1 MANNEFMALFG
12 PDSFTAN
19 VFSEANAVKYRLVVR
34 GTNTDSANNSVE
46 VTINGTDIINRNT
59 QRARG
64 MNLAVI
70 DGTTLALVEYKN
82 FDIYGDVAANTTALQ
97 QYVNGLP
104 ANRIVCFYTFDAVR
118 SSTILQDYLRKLGS
132 IAWPETAFFVIPDS
146 PTSSKSR
153 SSYCAIYSSTM
164 RKICMENFVGGS
176 RTLREDTRSFVEVV
190 FDEFSDIG
198 VTGIPERMIDDPATY
213 SGNGYPFKNYGLW
226 TVGTDVFRKDIF
238 KITADLYVDQ
248 ATRDAGGEC
257 YLYVFGRNA
266 AGQWLTSTILRTNGL
281 TPDEW
286 HSVSGYYTVPDV
298 TDVAFVGVSA
308 YHYPS
313 NVTTGITQSRN
324 VQFCKVPREEA
335 IRNGAAI
342 GVNGVRMQTLS
353 EVDEAGTENPVTQ
366 LLTLPTAPNGVVS
379 DKKIVSHN
387 FAEMDYIFSDPTEI
401 TSTDTTQYG
410 VKEWTNSGSGVN
422 RCSLESKGIK
432 AGDSIRLVAQMKRDV
447 NAIANNK
454 AAYIVMQFW
463 DINGTYIGAT
473 PPVSVRD
480 SSTIP
485 NVYNFYKA
493 TGIVP
498 AGAVTFDCGLYRH
511 PQNTD
516 VGSVSVKDV
525 KLSIIR

>member
-82 FDIYGDVAANTTALQ
+82 FDIYGDVVANTTAMQ
-97 QYVNGLP
+97 QYILGLP
-104 ANRIVCFYTFDAVR
+104 ANRIVCFYTFDAIR
-118 SSTILQDYLRKLGS
+118 SSAALQDYLRKIGS
-132 IAWPETAFFVIPDS
+132 LAWPETAFFALPETA
-146 PTSSKSR
+146 TSTKPR

-164 RKICMENFVGGS
+164 KKICMENFVGGS
-176 RTLREDTRSFVEVV
+176 KTLREDTRSFVEVV

-198 VTGIPERMIDDPATY
+198 VTGIPERMIDDATTY
-213 SGNGYPFKNYGLW
+213 SGNGYPFKAYGLW
-226 TVGTDVFRKDIF
+226 AVGTDVFRKDIF

-257 YLYVFGRNA
+257 YLYIFGRNA

-281 TPDEW
+281 TPDAW
-286 HSVSGYYTVPDV
+286 HSLSGYYTVPDV
-298 TDVAFVGVSA
+298 TEVAFIGVSA

-313 NVTTGITQSRN
+313 NVTDGITQCRN
-324 VQFCKVPREEA
+324 VQFCKVPREEVN
-335 IRNGAAI
+335 RNGAAI

-353 EVDEAGTENPVTQ
+353 EVDASGNDNPVEQ

-379 DKKIVSHN
+379 DKRIVSHN
-387 FAEMDYIFSDPTEI
+387 FAEMDYVFSDPTEF
-401 TSTDTTQYG
+401 TSTDTAQYL
-410 VKEWTNSGSGVN
+410 VKDWTNSGSGVT

-432 AGDSIRLVAQMKRDV
+432 AGDSIRLVAQLKRDA
-447 NAIANNK
+447 NAIANGK
-454 AAYIVMQFW
+454 VAYITMQFW
-463 DINGTYIGAT
+463 DINNQFVGS
-473 PPVSVRD
+473 PEPVRVID
-480 SSTIP
+480 VSTIP
-485 NVYNFYKA
+485 NVYSFYKV
-493 TGIVP
+493 TGVVP
-498 AGAVTFDCGLYRH
+498 DGAVSFDCGFYRY
-511 PQNTD
+511 PQNTNI
-516 VGSVSVKDV
+516 GSVSVKDV
-525 KLSIIR
+525 KLSVIR